1 MKKLFLLF
9 FTLTLLNSPSQEAFN
24 LDSPDPAGKANLDLI
39 SLSKSASGMEATW
52 LYRPV
57 AFVTTENEEVK
68 RDKVYKKS
76 PAACTGESHT
86 VDGKVIS
93 ECDGDKSIAYATSLY
108 VIIKQSLTA
117 QGKNNG
123 NPVVIPIALR
133 YFKSGLKYT
142 AEFPEAIPFF
152 SSQKINVDYNMSNI
166 NQCATLTDSEK
177 AIVTK
182 IFIKQH
188 MFVYNLG
195 PVNDPND
202 PYDKMVADLMSL
214 KDGSMFGPKIPEN
227 HSFKF
232 SYEIG
237 DKKFMLT
244 KDKRYKNENGSVYYV
259 CDITELRNPIII
271 DSTFSADEGEFNQ
284 SVVVFDESIKPCGML
299 FNYTIIKYLPNKQ
312 EEFSRQVIYV
322 GADKKTMK
330 AYFKT
335 GHSRG
340 GPLSSCGIKYAI
352 KYNDTVFFESSSK
365 RKKLPEMTESFVLT
379 TNAIQKTTPI
389 DTAKPFLADN
399 MMKIGPAPTDMFAL
413 RGNDNTFP
421 IGQYRS
427 GDIKVVFYQAKEVPI
442 PGTPAGTAQPK
453 NYGIP
458 SVSVFKNNTLINTAR
473 FFFPYNSSKPLRA
486 SYAFGNEKIKLFF
499 MYFDGAQSILNVNC
513 LTGEIKILEG
523 NDVKSGYNYY
533 QTLDKKYF
541 AEYDNSILLVQ
552 KNSTTKQFRLVKVL

>member
-9 FTLTLLNSPSQEAFN
+9 FTICLLNSKSQEAFN

-39 SLSKSASGMEATW
+39 SLTKSANGMDAVW

-57 AFVTTENEEVK
+57 AFVTTDNEEVK

-76 PAACTGESHT
+76 PATCTGESHT
-86 VDGKVIS
+86 VDGKIIS
-93 ECDGDKSIAYATSLY
+93 ECDADKSIAYATSLY
-108 VIIKQSLTA
+108 VVIKQSLSS
-117 QGKNNG
+117 QGKNIG
-123 NPVVIPIALR
+123 SPVIVPIALR
-133 YFKSGLKYT
+133 YFKAGSKYT

-152 SSQKINVDYNMSNI
+152 TSQKINIDYNMSSL
-166 NQCATLTDSEK
+166 NQCAALTDGEK
-177 AIVTK
+177 TQLTK

-202 PYDKMVADLMSL
+202 PYEKMVSDLNSWKEALMGGL
-214 KDGSMFGPKIPEN
+214 RIPEN
-227 HSFKF
+227 HHFKY

-259 CDITELRNPIII
+259 CDITELKNPIII
-271 DSTFSADEGEFNQ
+271 DSTFSADEGELNEKIM
-284 SVVVFDESIKPCGML
+284 VVDEKMKPCGML

-340 GPLSSCGIKYAI
+340 GILSSCSIKYAI
-352 KYNDTVFFESSSK
+352 KYNDTIFFESSSK
-365 RKKLPEMTESFVLT
+365 RKKLPEMTESFILT
-379 TNAIQKTTPI
+379 ANNIQKTTPA
-389 DTAKPFLADN
+389 DTSKPFLFEK
-399 MMKIGPAPTDMFAL
+399 MIKFGPPPNSLFFQ
-413 RGNDNTFP
+413 GNDYTLP
-421 IGQYRS
+421 VGQYRN
-427 GDIKVVFYQAKEVPI
+427 GDIKVIFYQAKEVPI
-442 PGTPAGTAQPK
+442 PGAPAGTEQPK
-453 NYGIP
+453 NFGIP
-458 SVSVFKNNTLINTAR
+458 TVSVFKNNVLMNTAR
-473 FFFPYNSSKPLRA
+473 FYYPYNSSKPIRA
-486 SYAFGNEKIKLFF
+486 SFAYGNDKIKLFF
-499 MYFDGAQSILNVNC
+499 MSFENAQVIVSVNPF
-513 LTGEIKILEG
+513 TGEIKTLEG
-523 NDVKSGYNYY
+523 SDPKSGFNHY

-541 AEYDNSILLVQ
+541 AENENSVLLIQ
-552 KNSTTKQFRLVKVL
+552 KHPTSKQFRLVKIL

>member
-1 MKKLFLLF
+1 MKQLFLLF
-9 FTLTLLNSPSQEAFN
+9 FTLTLLNSTSQEAFN

-39 SLSKSASGMEATW
+39 SLTKSASGMEAVW

-123 NPVVIPIALR
+123 NPVVTPIALR

-152 SSQKINVDYNMSNI
+152 TSQKISVDYNMSNI
-166 NQCATLTDSEK
+166 NQCAALTDGEK
-177 AIVTK
+177 ALVTK

-195 PVNDPND
+195 SVNDPND
-202 PYDKMVADLMSL
+202 PYEKMVADLNSW
-214 KDGSMFGPKIPEN
+214 KDAITFGPKIPQN
-227 HSFKF
+227 HIFKE

-271 DSTFSADEGEFNQ
+271 DSTFSADEGEFNECI
-284 SVVVFDESIKPCGML
+284 VVVDEKMKPCGML

-340 GPLSSCGIKYAI
+340 GPLSSCKIKYAI
-352 KYNDTVFFESSSK
+352 KYNDTIFFESSSR
-365 RKKLPEMTESFVLT
+365 RKKLPEMAESFVLT
-379 TNAIQKTTPI
+379 ANTIQKTTPV
-389 DTAKPFLADN
+389 DTAKPFLRDN
-399 MMKIGPAPTDMFAL
+399 MLKIGSDPGTFNIN
-413 RGNDNTFP
+413 GDNNTLP

-427 GDIKVVFYQAKEVPI
+427 GDIKVIFYQAKEIPI
-442 PGTPAGTAQPK
+442 PGAPAGTVPPK

-473 FFFPYNSSKPLRA
+473 FYFPYNSSKPLRA

-499 MYFDGAQSILNVNC
+499 MYFDGAQSILNVNG

-523 NDVKSGYNYY
+523 SDVKSGFNYY

-541 AEYDNSILLVQ
+541 AEHDNSILLIQ
-552 KNSTTKQFRLVKVL
+552 KNSTTKQFRFVKIL